1 MVDKVLVLLTP
12 LVEALL
18 QFLVGNVL
26 VVTLPVDGERS
37 AAGSLPKVMQVR
49 DDVEAKGAAIAA
61 RVGNAVAEPHVA
73 DGIVILVHGAPGK
86 PVLGRDVA
94 VAEEDGGQARDGVV
108 AVGDAPL
115 AAGLAGHPVGEVV
128 VADAR
133 RAEGVDIGGD
143 ALAAQVGAR
152 EGRDGA
158 AERVAGDDD
167 LVVAV
172 GGAGG
177 VDAAGGGVGDLLP
190 GLGEAGVDFAL
201 ADEVARLPREEEVGD
216 EVAEVVAAAQGE
228 DDFAAG
234 VVDGDVA
241 ADARPRA
248 AARVSVGMLNRLE
261 CETLMALRDGAE
273 PDGESLQEGG

>member
-1 MVDKVLVLLTP
+1 
-12 LVEALL
+12 
-18 QFLVGNVL
+18 
-26 VVTLPVDGERS
+26 
-37 AAGSLPKVMQVR
+37 MQVR

-73 DGIVILVHGAPGK
+73 DGIVMLVHGAPGK

-133 RAEGVDIGGD
+133 RAEGVDVGGD

-152 EGRDGA
+152 EGGDGA

-190 GLGEAGVDFAL
+190 GLGEAGVDLAL
-201 ADEVARLPREEEVGD
+201 ADEVARLPGEEEVGD

-228 DDFAAG
+228 DDFAAS
-234 VVDGDVA
+234 VVDSDVA
-241 ADARPRA
+241 TDAGPGA
-248 AARVSVGMLNRLE
+248 AARVSVGMLNRSE
-261 CETLMALRDGAE
+261 CETLMALREGAE
-273 PDGESLQEGG
+273 PDRESLQEGG